1 VFDRALASGRQL
13 SLDDAVALALDD
25 V

>member
-1 VFDRALASGRQL
+1 VIDRALASGRQL